1 MNERPHRFA
10 ETLLARLKTM
20 WRGRPTPA
28 GEPRGPEDSVAMSR
42 DGGLRDAGLARD
54 EAGRVG
60 EQRRLHRIAEWTRL
74 RGRGL

>member
-10 ETLLARLKTM
+10 ETLLAWLKTM

-42 DGGLRDAGLARD
+42 DGGLRDAG
-54 EAGRVG
+54 RVG